1 MTSDAQVRMNE
12 TSSPVSTTSELPTDL
27 CAVAPSFARD
37 EKGQISVL
45 IVLSLVPFILL
56 VAFIFNSGNQT
67 IRKIEMQGAADAAAV
82 TSAVTV
88 ARGMNLMV
96 LNNNA
101 MAEVLSLMIVV
112 RSIRNL
118 TRIMEVYVPLKAA
131 AVCAACLGLCSLCYD
146 LLAAIPKW
154 FSANSMWDGIDETIN
169 NESSGLGWKILDIL
183 DGLNQV
189 VKSSFPFWAAYQARD
204 YAHKN
209 GADFDP
215 IYGFVLAGRSEPSL
229 TISGVSFGLPIP
241 TFPVARGPEQAI
253 AFRAD
258 EEQYNIRRSL
268 NSLSSIY
275 VMMMIDIYDGIEAVA
290 LLQALRW
297 ANLSLLK
304 DDYGTI
310 GDIYNRLMRMMPRAF
325 RKFLSRMTSM
335 LGGLL
340 GIELLGWRSNPP
352 KPMLLTDH
360 PGQSETND
368 QEISDDTRANVV
380 KYLRHLGVAL
390 GRVPQGARIG
400 ARFFHNTP
408 NSLTQIQF
416 TYAQAEVYNPKKF
429 DMWTQDWR
437 AQLTR
442 AKLFDEKVNDILRVL
457 SLQGGLEWS
466 FVNTH

>member
-1 MTSDAQVRMNE
+1 V
-12 TSSPVSTTSELPTDL
+12 
-27 CAVAPSFARD
+27 
-37 EKGQISVL
+37 
-45 IVLSLVPFILL
+45 VLSLIPFVLL
-56 VAFIFNSGNQT
+56 VAFIFNSGSQT

-118 TRIMEVYVPLKAA
+118 TRIMQVYVPLKAT
-131 AVCAACLGLCSLCYD
+131 AVCISCLGLCSLCHR
-146 LLAAIPKW
+146 LIGSIPKW
-154 FSANSMWDGIDETIN
+154 FSANSTWTSIDNRIN
-169 NESSGLGWKILDIL
+169 NESGGLGWRILDIL
-183 DGLNQV
+183 DRLNQV
-189 VKSSFPFWAAYQARD
+189 VKGTFPFWAAYQARD

-215 IYGFVLAGRSEPSL
+215 VYGFVLAGKSEPSL
-229 TISGVSFGLPIP
+229 TIAGVSFSLPIP

-253 AFRAD
+253 AFRSE
-258 EEQYNIRRSL
+258 EEQYEIFGILNIVSTA
-268 NSLSSIY
+268 Y
-275 VMMMIDIYDGIEAVA
+275 VVTIDAYNAIEAIA

-304 DDYGTI
+304 DDFGTI
-310 GDIYNRLMRMMPRAF
+310 GDIFNRLMQMLPGGFGR
-325 RKFLSRMTSM
+325 FLGRMTRV
-335 LGGLL
+335 LGRFL
-340 GIELLGWRSNPP
+340 GIELLSWRATPP

-368 QEISDDTRANVV
+368 REIDDDTRKNVFQ
-380 KYLRHLGVAL
+380 YLRHLGVAL
-390 GRVPQGARIG
+390 GRVPSGGRIG
-400 ARFFHNTP
+400 GTLFHNTP
-408 NSLTQIQF
+408 NSFTPVQF

-442 AKLFDEKVNDILRVL
+442 SKLFDEKVNDILQVL
-457 SLQGGLEWS
+457 SLRGELNWS